1 MKHKMQFDIKLE
13 RDLNILVTIL
23 NIAILNIT
31 ILNITILNIT
41 KF

>member
-31 ILNITILNIT
+31 ILNIT